1 MIKLTQDISLE
12 NYTLILPSVAVGN
25 VGQLSVDLLVSNLNL
40 KKIGQIL
47 SPAFVPVVGANAY
60 HEHSNELI
68 TAIDIYARAEK
79 RIVVVQIRSPY
90 VNELTQFFDELA
102 RFVVERKIAKVIILA
117 SSYDYEKREI
127 QPRHLKLRYVASSTI
142 NSESGELFR
151 ELKWIRHEPATTS
164 DVTSGAAQL
173 RIPGGGF
180 AKSMFNFLSNAD
192 IPCAVLFKYCSE
204 GDNIA
209 DAIDLVCYLDQWIQV
224 LGTKSNDGSSLK
236 YPPSWKHLF
245 GRPAPRDMY

>member
-68 TAIDIYARAEK
+68 TAIDIYARAEE

-102 RFVVERKIAKVIILA
+102 RFVVERKIAKVI
-117 SSYDYEKREI
+117 
-127 QPRHLKLRYVASSTI
+127 LRFAI
-142 NSESGELFR
+142 FL
-151 ELKWIRHEPATTS
+151 
-164 DVTSGAAQL
+164 L
-173 RIPGGGF
+173 R
-180 AKSMFNFLSNAD
+180 SNASRVHS
-192 IPCAVLFKYCSE
+192 CF
-204 GDNIA
+204 
-209 DAIDLVCYLDQWIQV
+209 
-224 LGTKSNDGSSLK
+224 
-236 YPPSWKHLF
+236 
-245 GRPAPRDMY
+245 R